1 MKNRRRTLGRRV
13 TALGKSA
20 AVITHHMPAVLRAI
34 ATNRFN
40 LSKAVTYPVRTVLT
54 VPIV

>member
-1 MKNRRRTLGRRV
+1 M

-20 AVITHHMPAVLRAI
+20 AVITHRMPAVLRAI
-34 ATNRFN
+34 VTNLFN
-40 LSKAVTYPVRTVLT
+40 LLKAVTYPVRTVLT